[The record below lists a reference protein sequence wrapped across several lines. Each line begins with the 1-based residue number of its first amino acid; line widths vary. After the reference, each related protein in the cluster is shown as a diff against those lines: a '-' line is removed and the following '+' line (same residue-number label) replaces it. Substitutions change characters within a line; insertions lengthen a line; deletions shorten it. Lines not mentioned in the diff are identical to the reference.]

1 MIIEEYTGF
10 KDQGQSQILST
21 PNEKDDAKYT
31 NVATNLISTFFSLF
45 GLFLVFLHL
54 GLGLDAFP

>member
-31 NVATNLISTFFSLF
+31 DVATNLNDVTK
-45 GLFLVFLHL
+45 
-54 GLGLDAFP
+54 A